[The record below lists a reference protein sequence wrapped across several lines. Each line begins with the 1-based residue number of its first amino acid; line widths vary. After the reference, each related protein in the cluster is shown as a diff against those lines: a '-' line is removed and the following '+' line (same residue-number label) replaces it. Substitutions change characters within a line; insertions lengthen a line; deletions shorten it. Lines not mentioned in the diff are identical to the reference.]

1 MTKKHEPTRA
11 ERLAAF
17 ERWAETVDTADLKPQ
32 WAHDLEPIVTLR
44 NARHAIDEQIRAAVE
59 AARAGGRGWAE
70 IGYALGVSKQAA
82 HQKYGG
88 KKPAA

>member
-1 MTKKHEPTRA
+1 MTKDYAAK
-11 ERLAAF
+11 LAAF
-17 ERWAETVDTADLKPQ
+17 EKWAATVDPADLKPR
-32 WAHDLEPIVTLR
+32 WAPDLEPIVTLR
-44 NARHAIDEQIRAAVE
+44 KERNALDAQLRKAV
-59 AARAGGRGWAE
+59 AKARKGGRGWAE